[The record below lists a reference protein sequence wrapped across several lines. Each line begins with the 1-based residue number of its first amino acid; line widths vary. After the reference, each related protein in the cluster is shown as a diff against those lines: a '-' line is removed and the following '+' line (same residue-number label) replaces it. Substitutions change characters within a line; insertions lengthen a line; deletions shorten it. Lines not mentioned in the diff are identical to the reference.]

1 MRMRLRNRKK
11 FRIRV
16 KMLIVMVI
24 MVLLIFL
31 FVKISSN
38 ASLYILEYAK
48 EESYS
53 YTIDIINNSIDDNT
67 LKLISSD
74 DLFKITRNNDNE
86 IEMIDYNTYLVN
98 IILKGIVGNIQKNF
112 DVLEN
117 DVLFYV
123 PFGTLFN
130 NVFVS
135 NMGPNIPARIKL
147 IGSISSTF
155 ETRVTEYG
163 INNCLIELFVSI
175 EINERIMLPLLSDRS
190 TFKIKIP
197 ISYKIVT
204 GKIPIYYG
212 GYLVKSSDVY
222 DVYTK

>member
-38 ASLYILEYAK
+38 ASLYIMEYAK

-53 YTIDIINNSIDDNT
+53 YTIDIINNSIDDDT

-74 DLFKITRNNDNE
+74 DFFKITRNNNNE

-98 IILKGIVGNIQKNF
+98 IILKGIASNIQKNF
-112 DVLEN
+112 DFLEN
-117 DVLFYV
+117 DVIFYI

-135 NMGPNIPARIKL
+135 NIGPNIPARIKL

-155 ETRVTEYG
+155 ETKVTEYG

-212 GYLVKSSDVY
+212 GSLVKSSDVY
-222 DVYTK
+222 DTYTK

>member
-1 MRMRLRNRKK
+1 
-11 FRIRV
+11 
-16 KMLIVMVI
+16 MLIVMVI

-74 DLFKITRNNDNE
+74 DLFKITRNNNNE

-212 GYLVKSSDVY
+212 GSLVKSSDVY

>member
-1 MRMRLRNRKK
+1 
-11 FRIRV
+11 
-16 KMLIVMVI
+16 MLIVMVI

-38 ASLYILEYAK
+38 ASLYIMEYAK

-53 YTIDIINNSIDDNT
+53 YTIDIINNSIDDDT

-74 DLFKITRNNDNE
+74 DFFKITRNNNNE

-98 IILKGIVGNIQKNF
+98 IILKGIASNIQKNF
-112 DVLEN
+112 DFLEN
-117 DVLFYV
+117 DVIFYI

-135 NMGPNIPARIKL
+135 NIGPNIPARIKL

-155 ETRVTEYG
+155 ETKVTEYG

-212 GYLVKSSDVY
+212 GSLVKSSDVY
-222 DVYTK
+222 DTYTK